1 MIREWWA
8 SKTQQEQIIVGVL
21 AVMTVLITIV
31 FGVLSPLMSAKTNA
45 RDALQQATL
54 DRTLVER
61 AIGTLQ
67 TTTGTSAGPAE
78 NIDTFRADVTRA
90 AQQRGLAISRLQSG
104 DDGTLQL
111 VFSDATPDQI
121 YAWAWEVSAM
131 PGGKTVEASLTGR
144 GQSVQAAVRLQG
156 TMP

>member
-1 MIREWWA
+1 MIREWWV
-8 SKTQQEQIIVGVL
+8 SKTQREQLLVGAL
-21 AVMTVLITIV
+21 AVMTVLVTIV

-45 RDALQQATL
+45 RSALEQASL
-54 DRTLVER
+54 DRSLVER

-67 TTTGTSAGPAE
+67 ASSSTNAGPAE

-90 AQQRGLAISRLQSG
+90 AQARGLSIARLQSG
-104 DDGTLQL
+104 DDGSLQL
-111 VFSDATPDQI
+111 VFSDATPDLI

-131 PGGKTVEASLTGR
+131 PGGQTVEASLTGR
-144 GQSVQAAVRLQG
+144 GPIVQAAVRLQG